1 MLAASGVAQAF
12 PGYSFY
18 PSPENVLNSNQ
29 LLESINVNFT
39 GGGSVVVDDSKVPF
53 LYSEDGDEVLNTT
66 FKEFMGSVLI
76 KFDSAEILTNGEWTL
91 TIPAGAI
98 TVGGEANTEITAV
111 YTLNDPNLNMG
122 EFPQIEFLGATPG
135 NGTKLAVWGGENLK
149 QVKLS
154 TSNDEAVNY
163 IEWTLVDVTTGTY
176 VRQGNDNRFDFN
188 RYHHNDDIWTDGLFI
203 AVEGG
208 DKLILDHEYRLDL
221 RFCGIGYDPATKQY
235 PNPMQIEMS
244 TECEASVTYYGLT
257 EPQEYAEAQ
266 YGEVSP
272 NPEEYSITSPE
283 FAVFHIEYTAPA
295 KPVAFTYSLGSGLG
309 VQTVG
314 TYAPFEGME
323 LDANKLCTKWT
334 FTMDPSIVK
343 NMTGSLTVNVESVD
357 GDGRYVKGN
366 SNMDFDDIIYS
377 ITWDCNCGAPD
388 LISVLPADGA
398 ELESLSSITIS
409 NDKDGRTLTM
419 APAYQGGVAEI
430 RTLDMATV
438 RTLDEPM
445 FSEDNLSATWTFEPI
460 TESGTYILMI
470 PATYFA
476 LGEEMDGA
484 MNNETSFRYYVVN
497 QQSSNA
503 EFDLYPASVTPEDFA
518 NVESLGDV
526 VLTFENATFYPM
538 NGSAPKV
545 KLLKMNGPD
554 GQVIQE
560 LDIYDASQI
569 QDDGN
574 FFEPKTYTLKFAEVT
589 EPGEYQ
595 VYIPQGVFCDETY
608 DMNDGQ
614 AGHANPD
621 FQLTYMVG
629 PSVEPGGDVSYT
641 FEPASITPED
651 GQRVEILENVTVEY
665 GREGIYASLYNE
677 AFYAQLYKI
686 VTEDTDGDG
695 FEEEIPTLIG
705 TAPIVENDYMNPT
718 AGTYTFSPAVTEPG
732 QYLVVIPQ
740 GAFGDSEYDASGR
753 TDGLASMEITLHY
766 TVTEPAPLV
775 PAEYSVKAV
784 SVTPK
789 DGAVVSEI
797 SAVTVQ
803 FSEVVFPAQTV
814 DGAEVIMPEAQLVR
828 VEGTK
833 EELVESVPSDAG
845 DNLYAPTTYTFNFTE
860 VTEKGVYNVVIPR
873 GIFGDNAFL
882 DSKGAT
888 GIANEE
894 ITVMLIVSGAVGIE
908 SILDGEKT
916 VNVYD
921 VNGVQLLKDAD
932 VEAVKD
938 LKSGLY
944 IINGKK
950 VMIRK

>member
-12 PGYSFY
+12 PDYSFS

-111 YTLNDPNLNMG
+111 YTLSDPNLNMG

-135 NGTKLAVWGGENLK
+135 NGTKLAVWGGENLT

-154 TSNDEAVNY
+154 TSDDAAVNY
-163 IEWTLVDVTTGTY
+163 IEWTLIDVTADKY
-176 VRQGNDNRFDFN
+176 VRQGNDNRYDFN
-188 RYHHNDDIWTDGLFI
+188 RYHHYDDIWADGLFI
-203 AVEGG
+203 AIEGG

-221 RFCGIGYDPATKQY
+221 RFCGIGYDPATNQY

-272 NPEEYSITSPE
+272 NPDDYTITSPE

-295 KPVAFTYSLGSGLG
+295 KPIAFTYPLGSGSG
-309 VQTVG
+309 VATVG

-343 NMTGSLTVNVESVD
+343 NVTGSLTVNVQSVD

-366 SNMDFDDIIYS
+366 ADMDFDDINYS

-388 LISVLPADGA
+388 LISVTPADGA
-398 ELESLSSITIS
+398 EVESLSSITIT
-409 NDKDGRTLTM
+409 NDKDGNALTM

-430 RTLDMATV
+430 RTMDMATV
-438 RTLDEPM
+438 RTLDEPV

-460 TESGTYILMI
+460 TDSGTYILMI

-476 LGEEMDGA
+476 LGEETDGA

-497 QQSSNA
+497 QNTGGA
-503 EFDLYPASVTPEDFA
+503 EFDLYPASVTPEDFS
-518 NVESLGDV
+518 NVESINNV
-526 VLTFENATFYPM
+526 VLTFENVTYYPM
-538 NGSAPKV
+538 DGSAPAIQLYKI
-545 KLLKMNGPD
+545 NGPNATLVEAVEVPSNSFVEND
-554 GQVIQE
+554 WYSPTQ
-560 LDIYDASQI
+560 
-569 QDDGN
+569 
-574 FFEPKTYTLKFAEVT
+574 YTITFQEVT

-595 VYIPQGVFCDETY
+595 VFIPQGVFCDETY
-608 DMNDGQ
+608 DMEGGQ

-621 FQLTYMVG
+621 FYITYTVG
-629 PSVEPGGDVSYT
+629 NNAPVENVSYT
-641 FEPASITPED
+641 FVPASISIADWAQVTS
-651 GQRVEILENVTVEY
+651 LESIDIEY
-665 GREGIYASLYNE
+665 GQEGIFVTFGDSAYDAELI
-677 AFYAQLYKI
+677 KI
-686 VTEDTDGDG
+686 TEEDTDGDG
-695 FEEEIPTLIG
+695 FNEYIEKVVATVAFE
-705 TAPIVENDYMNPT
+705 ENDFFNPT
-718 AGTYTFSPAVTEPG
+718 GGAYTFDPAITEAG
-732 QYLVVIPQ
+732 NYIFRIPE
-740 GAFGDSEYDASGR
+740 GAFGDNEYFESNRTSGVANAEIEINFSV
-753 TDGLASMEITLHY
+753 TGQVDLPPVEYTITAVNVTPADMAPVHEIT
-766 TVTEPAPLV
+766 TVT
-775 PAEYSVKAV
+775 
-784 SVTPK
+784 VTL
-789 DGAVVSEI
+789 
-797 SAVTVQ
+797 
-803 FSEVVFPAQTV
+803 SEVAYPYQVVEDFQTTF
-814 DGAEVIMPEAQLVR
+814 AK
-828 VEGTK
+828 VELYKKVGVN
-833 EELVESVPSDAG
+833 EELVESVVPE
-845 DNLYAPTTYTFNFTE
+845 DNKESYYLAPTIYDLNFGE
-860 VTEKGVYNVVIPR
+860 VAEQGLYKVVIPA
-873 GIFGDNAFL
+873 GTFGDNAFL
-882 DSKGAT
+882 DSLGQSGK
-888 GIANEE
+888 ANAE
-894 ITVMLIVSGAVGIE
+894 IVINYIVGGAVGIE

-921 VNGVQLLKDAD
+921 VNGVQILKDAD